1 MASDSAAAD
10 AQTRGDVF
18 ERPAIAIEQDPDL
31 PRQFGLID
39 QPGRNLQRVGD
50 LFTILLGLRLRPLF
64 GKGTPPSPI
73 FHIAVWIT
81 PPQIQALRQPFVER
95 LPPRASER
103 VGDAQQ
109 TLAPIVAP
117 RSEERRVGKEWV
129 STCRSRWAPYH

>member
-1 MASDSAAAD
+1 MASDRAAAD

-64 GKGTPPSPI
+64 GQGTPPSPI

-81 PPQIQALRQPFVER
+81 PPQIQAPC
-95 LPPRASER
+95 PPSAKR
-103 VGDAQQ
+103 
-109 TLAPIVAP
+109 PP
-117 RSEERRVGKEWV
+117 
-129 STCRSRWAPYH
+129 PPP